1 MDYKKAFEKYVDYQ
15 QDLHTKNQKRIRV
28 GLKVNILLPLVFLL
42 LCFLTQGS
50 KLVFLLLW
58 IGSLFGISAYLM
70 YVEFTDYKLQEQLKD
85 FFDNDTLENDNLI
98 GESVDRAEAIVTNK
112 IDKID
117 EILEE
122 KKEEKKQKIE
132 DTKQKVIEKLSS
144 RKEDD
149 EDA

>member
-15 QDLHTKNQKRIRV
+15 QDLHMKNQKRIRI

-85 FFDNDTLENDNLI
+85 FFENDTLETDNLI

-117 EILEE
+117 EILGE

>member
-15 QDLHTKNQKRIRV
+15 QDLHMKNQKRIRI

-85 FFDNDTLENDNLI
+85 FFENDTLETDNLI
-98 GESVDRAEAIVTNK
+98 GESVDRAEAIVNNK

-117 EILEE
+117 ELLEE

-132 DTKQKVIEKLSS
+132 DTKQKVKEKLSA